1 MLVLM
6 TRTMIFSLSAML
18 FLTGCSTLFMPGIP
32 RDPVER
38 LQYDIDRIVS
48 DSTFI
53 PARASILVESLDAGD
68 LLYERDSKLLMR
80 PASNTKLLSSAAA
93 IALLGAD
100 FQFRTAVMADTPVT
114 DGVATGNLYIKGY
127 GNPDLTSADLDSIAQ
142 LIARSGIHTIQ
153 GDVIAETSYFDS
165 IYWGHGWQWDD
176 EPWEYAAFISPLSVN
191 DNCVRVTVTPG
202 TAAGDTVVVSLHPAT
217 EYVKLINRAVSVAD
231 TAVNPLRVSRS
242 FVMQRENVIA
252 VDGEM
257 VAGKMPREIALSVWK
272 PELYAATLLKE
283 ALVRQGVAVHG
294 TVRSA
299 STPEGTHEL
308 VVHRRGLD
316 SMVVNL
322 NKISDNLAAENTL
335 KTIGAERRG
344 APGSALSGLYEMR
357 AFLST
362 IGIDTT
368 RFQIVDGSGLS
379 YYNLLSADM
388 LVQLLRAMAQRPE
401 WFPLYYA
408 SLPIAG
414 VDGTLRTRMRGT
426 LAENNL
432 RAKTGSIGGVSTL
445 SGYVTTRDGERLVF
459 SILMQNF
466 IGGNR
471 AYRDA
476 QDRIGALLASFSHR
490 RAL

>member
-1 MLVLM
+1 
-6 TRTMIFSLSAML
+6 
-18 FLTGCSTLFMPGIP
+18 
-32 RDPVER
+32 
-38 LQYDIDRIVS
+38 
-48 DSTFI
+48 
-53 PARASILVESLDAGD
+53 
-68 LLYERDSKLLMR
+68 
-80 PASNTKLLSSAAA
+80 
-93 IALLGAD
+93 
-100 FQFRTAVMADTPVT
+100 
-114 DGVATGNLYIKGY
+114 
-127 GNPDLTSADLDSIAQ
+127 
-142 LIARSGIHTIQ
+142 
-153 GDVIAETSYFDS
+153 
-165 IYWGHGWQWDD
+165 
-176 EPWEYAAFISPLSVN
+176 
-191 DNCVRVTVTPG
+191 
-202 TAAGDTVVVSLHPAT
+202 
-217 EYVKLINRAVSVAD
+217 
-231 TAVNPLRVSRS
+231 
-242 FVMQRENVIA
+242 MQRENVIA

-257 VAGKMPREIALSVWK
+257 VVGRMPREVVLSVWK

-294 TVRSA
+294 VVESTVAPGR
-299 STPEGTHEL
+299 THEL
-308 VVHRRGLD
+308 VAHRRGLD
-316 SMVVNL
+316 STVVNL
-322 NKISDNLAAENTL
+322 NKISDNLASENTL

-362 IGIDTT
+362 LGIDTT

-476 QDRIGALLASFSHR
+476 QDRIGALLASFSR
-490 RAL
+490 RRVL